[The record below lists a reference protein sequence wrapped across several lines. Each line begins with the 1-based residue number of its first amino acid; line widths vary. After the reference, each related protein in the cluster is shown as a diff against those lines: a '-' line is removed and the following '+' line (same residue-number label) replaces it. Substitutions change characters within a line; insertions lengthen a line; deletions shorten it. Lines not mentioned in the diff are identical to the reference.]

1 MPVVRQYLILDLIA
15 CEGAPF
21 PSLAWIAG
29 VVLVPGYGP
38 YYGLAVGK
46 LANLAKLHFSAIWPD
61 SFMADLEALCAS
73 GFVVLR

>member
-15 CEGAPF
+15 REGAPF
-21 PSLAWIAG
+21 LSLAGIAG

-38 YYGLAVGK
+38 YYGMAIGELASLV
-46 LANLAKLHFSAIWPD
+46 KLHFSAIWPE
-61 SFMADLEALCAS
+61 SFMVDLEALCAS